1 MFQEPPVP
9 RKVLRALGVIV
20 PCLAI
25 GCESS
30 SDATLQPL
38 DDQEPPTIRNDGPE
52 GNSGL
57 EINDTT
63 HPLNVALGDIR
74 GVENEHFRID
84 FTLANGTFRL
94 ASETIDGQAFQTLVP
109 AESSAVFHM
118 HMFNPGSSFD
128 YGSYAYAADVA
139 DSRQFQGTG
148 YFTAAY
154 IGIDT
159 DQDRQVSPDENTAV
173 IDGTVE
179 FTGTL
184 PDVEL
189 SFSLTLENGASVTG
203 TYKGLFDFT
212 ER

>member
-1 MFQEPPVP
+1 MFQLPPIPQKAV
-9 RKVLRALGVIV
+9 RMLFVIT
-20 PCLAI
+20 PCLVA
-25 GCESS
+25 GCENS
-30 SDATLQPL
+30 SDTTLQPL
-38 DDQEPPTIRNDGPE
+38 DDQENLTVRNDGPE
-52 GNSGL
+52 GDSAL
-57 EINDTT
+57 AINDTT

-74 GVENEHFRID
+74 GIENEHFRID

-128 YGSYAYAADVA
+128 YGSYGYAADA
-139 DSRQFQGTG
+139 IDGRQFQGTG
-148 YFTAAY
+148 YFTSAF
-154 IGIDT
+154 IGIDI
-159 DQDRQVSPDENTAV
+159 DLDNEVSPDENIAV
-173 IDGTVE
+173 IDGTVD